1 MSNVIN
7 MIKFIKADLDTVAA
21 AALILNELPENIYVL
36 MNNAEEKSLNHS
48 SCLCLECGG
57 DGLCSLNNFDHHEK
71 SELPC
76 AAVQAFNEYNCSEKY
91 RNLVN
96 YVEYIDT
103 GRGSFTSLS
112 VDDSCCSISGLFSG
126 MLSLYKS
133 EITRFKKGFEFF
145 KRIMEMPEVL
155 ANPLA
160 VPVDDPVLSR
170 YYKAKNKIT
179 DALNKEQD
187 KIVKVDCAVPTMY
200 LKTQLPGVHGL
211 IHKLGAVISIAVN
224 ANTGKISIS
233 SIPGYENLVESFEKE
248 LNYEEE
254 KNNSEPIASDSGNRW
269 GGHSSMGIIGSPRNG
284 SCLEFNQI
292 IDIICRVINKDMS
305 KKRLSRQP

>member
-1 MSNVIN
+1 

-76 AAVQAFNEYNCSEKY
+76 AAVQAFNEYKCSEKY

-112 VDDSCCSISGLFSG
+112 VDDSCCSISSLFSG

-211 IHKLGAVISIAVN
+211 LHKL
-224 ANTGKISIS
+224 
-233 SIPGYENLVESFEKE
+233 
-248 LNYEEE
+248 
-254 KNNSEPIASDSGNRW
+254 
-269 GGHSSMGIIGSPRNG
+269 
-284 SCLEFNQI
+284 
-292 IDIICRVINKDMS
+292 
-305 KKRLSRQP
+305 